1 MEYVQ
6 SDIFSELYPKFTI
19 TKPIRLIELF
29 AGIGSQA
36 KALKNLGANFEHW
49 KAVEIDKY
57 AIRSYNA
64 VHGTN
69 FEPSDITQI
78 HAADLEIVERDKY
91 CYLMT
96 YSFPCQDLSVAG
108 DMKGMKKGTGTRSGL
123 LWEVERILDECGRN
137 LPQVLLMENVVQV
150 IGSKNIEDF
159 HAWRSKL
166 ESLGYQNYVD
176 VLNAKD
182 FGIPQNRVRCFM
194 ISILGDYS
202 YEFPQKQELHLVL
215 KDLLEENVDEKYYV
229 SERGVCFIT
238 NPKRLE
244 KKYTQVDGDIALTLT
259 SKGQSNWTGSFVSG
273 GGYTNRSVELGYI
286 DKGTGQHQSN
296 TIYSKDGLARTMQAT
311 DWKSPMMIEEDET

>member
-36 KALKNLGANFEHW
+36 KALERLGANFEHW
-49 KAVEIDKY
+49 KAVEFDKY
-57 AIRSYNA
+57 AMASYNA
-64 VHGTN
+64 IHGTS
-69 FEPSDITQI
+69 FETSDIRDV
-78 HAADLEIVERDKY
+78 HAADLRIEDTESFT
-91 CYLMT
+91 YLLT
-96 YSFPCQDLSVAG
+96 YSFPCQDLSCAG
-108 DMKGMKKGTGTRSGL
+108 LQKGMKKGEGTRSGL

-137 LPQVLLMENVVQV
+137 LPQVLLMENVKDIINQ
-150 IGSKNIEDF
+150 KNIEDF

-182 FGIPQNRVRCFM
+182 YGIPQNRVRCFM

-215 KDLLEENVDEKYYV
+215 KDMLEEHVDEKYYV
-229 SERGVCFIT
+229 SERGGRFIT
-238 NPKRLE
+238 NPKRVV
-244 KKYTQVDGDIALTLT
+244 KKYTQLDGVICER
-259 SKGQSNWTGSFVSG
+259 

-286 DKGTGQHQSN
+286 DKGTGKHQSN
-296 TIYSKDGLARTMQAT
+296 TIYSKEGLARTMQAT
-311 DWKSPMMIEEDET
+311 DWKIPMMIEDET

>member
-1 MEYVQ
+1 MFDQ
-6 SDIFSELYPKFTI
+6 KDIFAELFPKFVI

-36 KALKNLGANFEHW
+36 KALERLGANFEHW
-49 KAVEIDKY
+49 KAVEFDKY
-57 AIRSYNA
+57 AMASYNA
-64 VHGTN
+64 IHGTN
-69 FEPSDITQI
+69 FETSDIRDV
-78 HAADLEIVERDKY
+78 HAADLEITDTEHFT
-91 CYLMT
+91 YLLT
-96 YSFPCQDLSVAG
+96 YSFPCVDLSCAG
-108 DMKGMKKGTGTRSGL
+108 LQKGMKKGEGTRSGL

-182 FGIPQNRVRCFM
+182 YGIPQNRVRCFM

-229 SERGVCFIT
+229 SERGEVLHYKSQEIRKEVHPSRRRHSVNT
-238 NPKRLE
+238 DGKGSEQLDRLIRE
-244 KKYTQVDGDIALTLT
+244 R
-259 SKGQSNWTGSFVSG
+259 G
-273 GGYTNRSVELGYI
+273 GGTPTEVLSLAISTKEQGSTRATQSIQRKDLHERC
-286 DKGTGQHQSN
+286 KQRTGKVQ
-296 TIYSKDGLARTMQAT
+296 
-311 DWKSPMMIEEDET
+311 